1 MISLDHLTKS
11 LMAFQ
16 LLPAEESDVSDMVTI
31 FHQAFANDPFIG
43 PAMCNVPTDIRRAF
57 DIDFF
62 TIEKING
69 AQVFKVVDTKT
80 T

>member
-1 MISLDHLTKS
+1 MP
-11 LMAFQ
+11 FQ

-31 FHQAFANDPFIG
+31 FHQAFANDVVLG
-43 PAMCNVPTDIRRAF
+43 RAMCNVPTDIRRAF

-62 TIEKING
+62 ANFFTTEKING
-69 AQVFKVVDTKT
+69 AQIFKVVDTET